1 MRGRQAMKNDK
12 INEIVYQKLKLK
24 KGKVCQRCNWWI
36 ESKSMAVYWGSN
48 IYTHIKCKN

>member
-1 MRGRQAMKNDK
+1 MIKPAMKYDK
-12 INEIVYQKLKLK
+12 IKEIVYQKLKLK
-24 KGKVCQRCNWWI
+24 KGKVCKRCNWWI